1 MVEENIS
8 QEFRLKNINETRN
21 DFIEEINQNELMSK
35 KHKKVCGVLN
45 YVEHLR
51 ILVSTVPECVYI
63 FAFASLVC
71 IPVGIKSFAV
81 GLKICVITA
90 GIKKYK
96 LIIKKKKKK
105 HDQIVLLAKAKLSS
119 IELLVSKAL
128 IDSNISD
135 DEFVLV
141 NDVLK

>member
-1 MVEENIS
+1 MPEENMNG
-8 QEFRLKNINETRN
+8 EYRLKRIDEIRN
-21 DFIEEINQNELMSK
+21 YIIEEINRNELIST
-35 KHKKVCGVLN
+35 KHKNVSRVLN
-45 YVEHLR
+45 YIDYSL
-51 ILVSTVPECVYI
+51 IGISIFTGCVSI
-63 FAFASLVC
+63 SAFASLVGFT
-71 IPVGIKSFAV
+71 IGTASSTIW
-81 GLKICVITA
+81 LEICVITA

-105 HDQIVLLAKAKLSS
+105 HDQIVLLAKTKLSS

-141 NDVLK
+141 NDVVK